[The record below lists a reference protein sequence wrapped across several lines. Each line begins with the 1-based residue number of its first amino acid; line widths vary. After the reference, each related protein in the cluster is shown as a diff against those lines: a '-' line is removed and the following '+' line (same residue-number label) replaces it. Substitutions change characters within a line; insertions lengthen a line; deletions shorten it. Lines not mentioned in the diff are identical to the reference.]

1 MVPALFAF
9 PTNQLK
15 KMTEENKEKPPITIT
30 EVLIATGV
38 QMAKEQ
44 NMNLAELM
52 GHFSLATLELYNRNI
67 LCKMYPPSEPSSDA
81 DKEKQVVSP
90 LEKA

>member
-1 MVPALFAF
+1 
-9 PTNQLK
+9 
-15 KMTEENKEKPPITIT
+15 MTEENKEKPPITIT

-52 GHFSLATLELYNRNI
+52 GHFSLASLELYNRNI
-67 LCKMYPPSEPSSDA
+67 LCKMYPPSDPPSVPSSDA
-81 DKEKQVVSP
+81 DKEKPAVSP
-90 LEKA
+90 LEKAEDTA